1 MADQIEPPGMR
12 ASRLKLEREAI
23 SEVWCD
29 WNNRSEPYGASE
41 GEIEHSKAISA
52 KRQADA
58 LERIADVLAGEL
70 GHPEYGIAPTLREI
84 RNNMR

>member
-1 MADQIEPPGMR
+1 MAKDWIDQIEP
-12 ASRLKLEREAI
+12 EAKHLADPFPC
-23 SEVWCD
+23 SM
-29 WNNRSEPYGASE
+29 
-41 GEIEHSKAISA
+41 AISA